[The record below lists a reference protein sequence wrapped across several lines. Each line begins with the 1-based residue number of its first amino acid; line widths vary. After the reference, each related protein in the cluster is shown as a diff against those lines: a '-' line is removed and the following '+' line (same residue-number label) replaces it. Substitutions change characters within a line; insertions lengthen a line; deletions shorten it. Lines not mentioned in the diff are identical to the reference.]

1 MKDFQEFIKGKKITV
16 MGLGLL
22 GRGLG
27 DIKFLAENGVDIIV
41 TDLKTKEE
49 LSSSIKELEHFSN
62 ITFVLGEH
70 RIEDFENA
78 DLVLRAPNAPLDSP
92 YLKAAENK
100 RVHITQSTAL
110 FAKFVK
116 REQLIGITGTR
127 GKSTTTQLISHVL
140 KTAGKEV
147 ITGGNV
153 QGISTLSLLPTV
165 TENSLIVLELDSW
178 QLQSFGTE
186 KLSPHVA
193 VFTTFMKDHM
203 NYYKGDVDRYLLD
216 KAQIFLNQT
225 SGDHLVLGEDIYE
238 IVTSTYKDQIRA
250 EIHVGKREP
259 VSSDLQERLPGK
271 HNALNI
277 ACAIEVLKLYGLEI
291 GQIENGI
298 KSFEG
303 VPGRLEYLGDKNGI
317 RIYNDTTATTPDAA
331 IAALEALDMGNKN
344 IVLIAGGS
352 DKELE
357 MDNFVREAIQKT
369 KKTILL
375 SGTGTDKIKM
385 YFENSPI
392 VNSLEEAL
400 KEAFSVAEKG
410 DTILLSPAFASFGM
424 FKNEYDRGDQFKN
437 LIKVMPTD

>member
-1 MKDFQEFIKGKKITV
+1 MKDFIHFIEGKKITV

-27 DIKFLAENGVDIIV
+27 DIKFLAEHGANVTV

-49 LSSSIKELEHFSN
+49 LASSVKELEQFSN
-62 ITFVLGEH
+62 VTFVLGEH

-100 RVHITQSTAL
+100 GVHITQSTAL
-110 FAKFVK
+110 FAKFVN

-140 KTAGKEV
+140 KSAGKEV

-153 QGISTLSLLPTV
+153 QGVSTLSLLGTV

-186 KLSPHVA
+186 KLSPHIA

-225 SGDHLVLGEDIYE
+225 SDDHLVLGEDIYE
-238 IVTSTYKDQIRA
+238 VVMSTYKDQIKA
-250 EIHVGKREP
+250 NVYTGKRESVP
-259 VSSDLQERLPGK
+259 THLQEKLPGK

-277 ACAIEVLKLYGLEI
+277 ACAIETLILCGLSKE
-291 GQIENGI
+291 QIEKGA

-303 VPGRLEYLGDKNGI
+303 VPGRLEHLGDKKGV
-317 RIYNDTTATTPDAA
+317 RIYNDTTATTPDAT
-331 IAALEALDMGNKN
+331 IAALEALDTGNKN

-357 MDNFVREAIQKT
+357 MDNFVREAIQRT

-375 SGTGTDKIKM
+375 SGTGTDKIKV

-392 VNSLEEAL
+392 VNSLEEAIR
-400 KEAFSVAEKG
+400 EAFAVAEKG

-424 FKNEYDRGDQFKN
+424 FKNEYDRGDQFVKIIRN
-437 LIKVMPTD
+437 INE